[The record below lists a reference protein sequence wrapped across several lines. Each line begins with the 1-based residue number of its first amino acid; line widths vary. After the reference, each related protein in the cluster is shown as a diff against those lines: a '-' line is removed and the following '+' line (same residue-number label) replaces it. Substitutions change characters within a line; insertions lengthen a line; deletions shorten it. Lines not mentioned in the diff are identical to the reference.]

1 MPLPIPQ
8 IRPISDLRTNL
19 NDVCELARES
29 QQPIFMTKNGKASL
43 VVIDCEAY
51 EGQQRHER
59 YVQKQ
64 KSRRSIDRNRSRNRQ
79 SAIPSSAFSHIGAF
93 KCSPP
98 STVLVLHTI

>member
-59 YVQKQ
+59 HVQKLREAEIEE
-64 KSRRSIDRNRSRNRQ
+64 KYRSESLTKQAVGDSIERL
-79 SAIPSSAFSHIGAF
+79 FSHWGI
-93 KCSPP
+93 
-98 STVLVLHTI
+98 

>member
-51 EGQQRHER
+51 EEQQRHER
-59 YVQKQ
+59 YVQKLREAEIEEKYQ
-64 KSRRSIDRNRSRNRQ
+64 SESLTKQAVGDSIERLF
-79 SAIPSSAFSHIGAF
+79 AYWG
-93 KCSPP
+93 
-98 STVLVLHTI
+98 V